1 MATFLEDQSEK
12 SDMIFNS
19 KIVWILLH
27 FPCYSVP
34 FLFNLYYCRR
44 NSKKSA
50 LKSDTNKSGLQD
62 QSVVQGQNDFCKV
75 SFFCDNFYEP
85 KWDSNC
91 VIEEISSRLL
101 KRSNRQKFTAR
112 SSCHPPLNHLVWW
125 QLRQQQQK
133 RLIFSRN
140 LECSDEFQFVSWK
153 IQ

>member
-50 LKSDTNKSGLQD
+50 IKSDINKSGLQD
-62 QSVVQGQNDFCKV
+62 QSVVQGQ
-75 SFFCDNFYEP
+75 
-85 KWDSNC
+85 
-91 VIEEISSRLL
+91 
-101 KRSNRQKFTAR
+101 KRFLQSQLIATIFMNR
-112 SSCHPPLNHLVWW
+112 NGI
-125 QLRQQQQK
+125 
-133 RLIFSRN
+133 LIA
-140 LECSDEFQFVSWK
+140 
-153 IQ
+153 

>member
-27 FPCYSVP
+27 FPCYSVLLSISIIVVVTQKKCIKVRHKQVWP
-34 FLFNLYYCRR
+34 SRPISCPRTKKIFA
-44 NSKKSA
+44 KSA
-50 LKSDTNKSGLQD
+50 Y
-62 QSVVQGQNDFCKV
+62 
-75 SFFCDNFYEP
+75 CDNFYEP